1 MKKTHTLITII
12 SLLLN
17 IGLVYFFVFKGNT
30 VKGENERTAV
40 IMSPENKNFVL
51 NNMRHFLE
59 GVQQINQGIIENDPA
74 KVIAAGKSYGG
85 SPVDEAPSGLVKS
98 LPIDFKKLAFAT
110 HASFDAIKDSA
121 ATNFSPKQT
130 QKQLDGLL
138 NKCIKCHS
146 NFKIQTP
153 LEKEKTN

>member
-1 MKKTHTLITII
+1 MKKVHTLITII

-30 VKGENERTAV
+30 VKSEDGRTAV
-40 IMSPENKNFVL
+40 IMSPANKNFVL

-59 GVQQINQGIIENDPA
+59 GVQEINQGINENDPS
-74 KVIAAGKSYGG
+74 KVIAAGEKYGG
-85 SPVDEAPSGLVKS
+85 SPVDEAPKGLVKS
-98 LPIDFKKLAFAT
+98 LPIDFKKIAFAT
-110 HASFDAIKDSA
+110 HSTFDEIKDSA
-121 ATNFSPKQT
+121 ATNFNPKQT
-130 QKQLDGLL
+130 RKQLDGLL

-153 LEKEKTN
+153 LKKEAKK